1 MMLLSLL
8 VSLLACSN
16 VDDHAWS
23 GGGSHYASGEMYSPA
38 DTAEA
43 TDTSDTS
50 GGGGGGGGGSDTA
63 VTVMSAVGTPTCI
76 FDDFPQIGIAIQ
88 CTSQWSATDAATL
101 EGGAVFVN
109 LLDADGQSVLNT
121 ALPIS
126 EMAGG
131 DAGALLDGTTVTL
144 YLGDVDSDS
153 DYTVYMSVENFEGDA
168 KSPEYACPV
177 SAM

>member
-1 MMLLSLL
+1 MLLLSLL
-8 VSLLACSN
+8 ACTN

-38 DTAEA
+38 DTSGG

-50 GGGGGGGGGSDTA
+50 GGGGGGSDTSDTA
-63 VTVMSAVGTPTCI
+63 LTVMSAVGTPACI

-126 EMAGG
+126 AMAGG
-131 DAGALLDGTTVTL
+131 DAGALLDETTVTL

-153 DYTVYMSVENFEGDA
+153 AYTVYLSVENFEGTGQ
-168 KSPEYACPV
+168 SPEYACPV

>member
-1 MMLLSLL
+1 MLLLSLL
-8 VSLLACSN
+8 ACTN

-38 DTAEA
+38 DTSE
-43 TDTSDTS
+43 TSDTS
-50 GGGGGGGGGSDTA
+50 STGDTSSGGSGGSDTSEPEA
-63 VTVMSAVGTPTCI
+63 KVMSAVGTPACR

-88 CTSQWSATDAATL
+88 CTSQWSAADAATL

-121 ALPIS
+121 TLAIS

-131 DAGALLDGTTVTL
+131 DAVALLDATTVTL

>member
-1 MMLLSLL
+1 MLLLSLL
-8 VSLLACSN
+8 ACTN

-38 DTAEA
+38 DTSET

-50 GGGGGGGGGSDTA
+50 SGGSGSSDDSA
-63 VTVMSAVGTPTCI
+63 EPKVISAVGSPSCH

-88 CTSQWSATDAATL
+88 CISQWSESDAATL
-101 EGGAVFVN
+101 EGGAVHVN
-109 LLDADGQSVLNT
+109 LLDAADQSVLNT
-121 ALPIS
+121 VLPIS
-126 EMAGG
+126 ATAGG
-131 DAGALLDGTTVTL
+131 DAVALLDETTVTL

-153 DYTVYMSVENFEGDA
+153 PYTVYISVENFEGDGQ
-168 KSPEYACPV
+168 SPEYACPV